1 MGGTYWSDMH
11 YYARAN
17 HRKATG
23 KAAFEHD
30 DDIRQGRA
38 VAAVH
43 EKMDPRNFK
52 NGVREARDSAEHPL
66 SNSVFVGFDVTGSMH
81 RVPHIVQQNLPTL
94 MGLLLR
100 KAYLAD
106 PAICIGA
113 IGDATCDA
121 APLQIGQFE
130 SGIEIEDDL
139 AKLFLEGGG
148 GGQQTESYE
157 LAIYYLARKTVTDAF
172 EKRGKRGYAFLI
184 GDEMPY
190 PLVKRKEVRRIFGD
204 HLQADL
210 PLEQVLAEA
219 RRKWD
224 IYFILPNMTSYYNDP
239 SILDCWRRLL
249 VQNVVK
255 LPDPAGIS
263 EMIAALVG
271 LAEGV
276 AGAAD
281 VERHLKEAGTNKKL
295 VRAIRSALEPVADAR
310 RSVDESLTNPTAV
323 SLAEL

>member
-1 MGGTYWSDMH
+1 MGGTYWSDNH
-11 YYARAN
+11 YFARAN
-17 HRKATG
+17 HRKAAG

-30 DDIRQGRA
+30 DDIRQGRV

-43 EKMDPRNFK
+43 EKMDPRYFK
-52 NGVREARDSAEHPL
+52 NGVREARDSAEHPT
-66 SNSVFVGFDVTGSMH
+66 SNPVFVGFDVTGSMH
-81 RVPHIVQQNLPTL
+81 QVPHIVQQNLPTL

-100 KAYLAD
+100 KSYLAD

-113 IGDATCDA
+113 IGDATCDT

-130 SGIEIEDDL
+130 SGIEIEEDL

-157 LAIYYLARKTVTDAF
+157 LAIYYLARKTATDAF
-172 EKRGKRGYAFLI
+172 DKRGKRGYAFLI
-184 GDEMPY
+184 GDEKPY
-190 PLVKRKEVRRIFGD
+190 PMVKRREVRRIFGD
-204 HLQADL
+204 ELQADL

-224 IYFILPNMTSYYNDP
+224 IYFILPNLTSYYNDP
-239 SILDCWRRLL
+239 SILACWRRLL
-249 VQNVVK
+249 PQNVIK
-255 LPDPAGIS
+255 LSDPAGIS
-263 EMIAALVG
+263 EMIASLVG
-271 LAEGV
+271 VAEGA

-281 VERHLKEAGTNKKL
+281 VERHLKEAGTKKKL
-295 VRAIRSALEPVADAR
+295 VRAIRHALAPVADAR
-310 RSVDESLTNPTAV
+310 ASLDHSLTESAAV